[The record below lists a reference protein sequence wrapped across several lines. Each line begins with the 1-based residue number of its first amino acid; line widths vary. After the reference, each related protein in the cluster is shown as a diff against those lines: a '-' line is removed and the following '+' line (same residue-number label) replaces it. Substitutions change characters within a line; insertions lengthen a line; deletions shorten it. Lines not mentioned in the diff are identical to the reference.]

1 MAKRIDNIKEL
12 RNLNEADLGRRL
24 MELREK
30 ERKLSFR
37 TRSDEIR
44 DVHEFRKT
52 KREIARI
59 LTIIAEKSN
68 INGR

>member
-1 MAKRIDNIKEL
+1 MAKRTDNVKEL

-24 MELREK
+24 TELREK

-59 LTIIAEKSN
+59 LTIITEKSN